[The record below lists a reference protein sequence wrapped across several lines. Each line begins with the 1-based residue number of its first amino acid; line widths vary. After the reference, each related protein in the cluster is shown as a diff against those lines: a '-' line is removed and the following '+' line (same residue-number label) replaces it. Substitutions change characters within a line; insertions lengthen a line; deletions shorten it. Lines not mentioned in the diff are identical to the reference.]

1 MKTSSPAICPGC
13 GATLNPDDRYCQSCG
28 TAAAGAAAT
37 CPDETI
43 TWERDIALV
52 TNPLIM
58 RQTLLVA
65 VGAGLLMAF
74 LMSFIFAATGEF
86 DAIPPILL
94 VSALGALGLGLFML
108 LIMALFFGNRI
119 RVRFTL
125 DAKGALWETV
135 DKRATSAN
143 RLAMLGGILG
153 RSAATAGAGAAAAAR
168 EREFVRWEA
177 VDHVEIDEARRM
189 ITLRNSWRPVMMV
202 VCLPENF
209 TAVCGH
215 LRRRIKPVE
224 DPGGQPVRRKA
235 LARPLLSALTRTAAV
250 SAAALPLFMLSNHPV
265 ELELFL
271 PLLMFCFA
279 LATVWLIPL
288 FGWVVLPV
296 AAVLAVQITWAAW
309 GGFYHMDGWERIVL
323 LLAYAGLAWLAW
335 FCRGALHGRFLPP
348 LLQD

>member
-1 MKTSSPAICPGC
+1 M
-13 GATLNPDDRYCQSCG
+13 L
-28 TAAAGAAAT
+28 
-37 CPDETI
+37 
-43 TWERDIALV
+43 

-65 VGAGLLMAF
+65 GGAGLLMAF

-125 DAKGALWETV
+125 DDKGALWETV
-135 DKRATSAN
+135 DNRATIAN

-168 EREFVRWEA
+168 EREFVPWKA
-177 VDHVEIDEARRM
+177 VAHVKIDEGRRI

-202 VCLPENF
+202 VCLPDNF
-209 TAVCGH
+209 TAVSTH
-215 LRRRIKPVE
+215 LRRMVRSPQE
-224 DPGGQPVRRKA
+224 SGGQPVKRKA
-235 LARPLLSALTRTAAV
+235 LARPLLCALGRTAAV
-250 SAAALPLFMLSNHPV
+250 SLASLPLFMLSNHPV

-288 FGWVVLPV
+288 FGWVVLPMTV
-296 AAVLAVQITWAAW
+296 ILAAQITWAAW
-309 GGFYHMDGWERIVL
+309 GGFHHLYGWERLVL
-323 LLAYAGLAWLAW
+323 LWAYGGLGGLAWFSL
-335 FCRGALHGRFLPP
+335 RALRGRFLPP
-348 LLQD
+348 LLHD